1 MSTAFSDDFSP
12 ISAAGWKQKIQFEL
26 NGADYQTLLTKTP
39 EGITIK
45 PFYHSDE
52 FEKIVVPNQTKKA
65 VYFQT
70 IEVNSETEANKIAL
84 KAFETGRKSIQFKIY
99 KPIDLNS
106 LFANL
111 LHKNIDFQLEFTP
124 ISAQFIVECIHF
136 LKDENAHFY
145 IDVLGNLCKTGNWA
159 ASQTDDLNVLN
170 KLLIRFSNL
179 HIVINAALYQNAG
192 ATITQQLAYTLA
204 HYNEYLHQFGGNIG
218 NRIKINFAIGS
229 HFFFE
234 ISKIRA
240 FRYLF
245 NLLTKEYN
253 NLTAI
258 LEINA
263 LPSLRNKTYFGLE
276 INTLRIKTE
285 LMSAVLGGVD
295 SISTSTVLPEF
306 QKPTK
311 EMASICNETY
321 YIESITKQ
329 LAEKA
334 LIIFKEIEKGGG
346 FIQQLKEGT
355 IQRKINESAKKEQ
368 EQYDTNTFKLIGG
381 NIYFEGGIDAN
392 LSPHFTKKEYR
403 KTLVTPIT
411 TKRLSI
417 KTEQKRIQNET

>member
-159 ASQTDDLNVLN
+159 ASQTDDFNVLN
-170 KLLIRFSNL
+170 KLLLRFSNL
-179 HIVINAALYQNAG
+179 HIVINANLYQNAG
-192 ATITQQLAYTLA
+192 ATITQQLAYALA
-204 HYNEYLHQFGGNIG
+204 HCNEYLHQFGGTIG
-218 NRIKINFAIGS
+218 DLIKINFAIGS

-245 NLLTKEYN
+245 NLLAEEYN
-253 NLTAI
+253 TSATLQ
-258 LEINA
+258 INA

-276 INTLRIKTE
+276 INSLRTETE
-285 LMSAVLGGVD
+285 LLSAVLGGAD
-295 SISTSTVLPEF
+295 SVSSFTFSPEL
-306 QKPTK
+306 QKLTK
-311 EMASICNETY
+311 ETETICSEVY

-334 LIIFKEIEKGGG
+334 LVIFKEIEKGGG
-346 FIQQLKEGT
+346 FIHQLKEGT
-355 IQRKINESAKKEQ
+355 IQRKMNESAKKEQ
-368 EQYDTNTFKLIGG
+368 EQYDTNELKLISG
-381 NIYFEGGIDAN
+381 NLPFAGSVDPI
-392 LSPHFTKKEYR
+392 LTPHFKRKEYK
-403 KTLVTPIT
+403 KTLISPIV